1 MPVYRYLIC
10 YMVYG
15 ICYMIYDIWYMV
27 YDIMIYGIV
36 WYGMVWYGKCVCMYV
51 RMYVRGICVHD
62 VSLHIYM
69 FTHT

>member
-1 MPVYRYLIC
+1 MFSADLITAL
-10 YMVYG
+10 G
-15 ICYMIYDIWYMV
+15 IY
-27 YDIMIYGIV
+27 IV

>member
-1 MPVYRYLIC
+1 MI
-10 YMVYG
+10 YG
-15 ICYMIYDIWYMV
+15 IW
-27 YDIMIYGIV
+27 YGIV